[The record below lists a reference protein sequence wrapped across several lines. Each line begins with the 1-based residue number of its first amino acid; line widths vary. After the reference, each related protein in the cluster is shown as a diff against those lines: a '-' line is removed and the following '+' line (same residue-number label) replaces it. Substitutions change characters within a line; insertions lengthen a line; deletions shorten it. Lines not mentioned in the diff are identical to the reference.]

1 MSPFELSKNYVVFM
15 TFAVFYFLKK
25 ANILPNVESWKEIV
39 LFQRDPFVGYCILL
53 IGIKFS
59 KTHNNL

>member
-1 MSPFELSKNYVVFM
+1 MI
-15 TFAVFYFLKK
+15 FAVFYFLRN
-25 ANILPNVESWKEIV
+25 ANILPNVENWKDIV

-53 IGIKFS
+53 IGIKFA